1 MNTAEPLYY
10 LNRLHKIL
18 NWSDSRIEFFYGIPW
33 LYQLAVALM
42 LWITVILTPYVIYL
56 LFRLKKWG
64 WLVYFCVIT
73 GIGLLAGAAGSG
85 FGLQFYLS
93 TITITLL
100 LVVFMWSLRLRV
112 NEWRGLA
119 QFEQEMRR
127 ERLMKQKAAQ
137 TQKFQ
142 QRLQ

>member
-1 MNTAEPLYY
+1 MFNAEPLYY
-10 LNRLHKIL
+10 LNKLHRIL
-18 NWSDSRIEFFYGIPW
+18 NWSDSRIELFYGIPW

-56 LFRLKKWG
+56 LVRLKKWG
-64 WLVYFCVIT
+64 WLVYFGVIT

-85 FGLQFYLS
+85 FGLQIYLS
-93 TITITLL
+93 SITITLL

-127 ERLMKQKAAQ
+127 ERLMKQRGAQ
-137 TQKFQ
+137 SRNF
-142 QRLQ
+142 REHLQ

>member
-1 MNTAEPLYY
+1 MYNAEPLYY
-10 LNRLHKIL
+10 LDKLHRIL
-18 NWSDSRIEFFYGIPW
+18 NWSDSRIEFFYGMPW

-42 LWITVILTPYVIYL
+42 LWITVILTPYVLYL
-56 LFRLKKWG
+56 LVRLKKWG
-64 WLVYFCVIT
+64 WLVYFGFIT

-85 FGLQFYLS
+85 FGLQIYLS

-119 QFEQEMRR
+119 QFELEMRR
-127 ERLMKQKAAQ
+127 ERLMKQSAAQ
-137 TQKFQ
+137 SRNFRQH
-142 QRLQ
+142 LQ